1 MKLDV
6 AEESAIEVQDL
17 ESVRRNEKEATD
29 DDDGENGEKS
39 EEPSAKAA
47 AIKSVSFSEENQ
59 SALSS
64 STSQNQQPQL
74 RLRGPLAES
83 SATAELA
90 AGNVLSRPWP
100 KDVNTP
106 LKQLAS
112 STSTYNTSTFSK
124 GPCSCFSWSRRRV
137 QVATIGCTSSC
148 LVLTTRLLLDS
159 SPSAYVIHS
168 VIVFFDMILI
178 HLFTFNVWLSVL
190 GELLTI
196 IFFLSFHFTNEKVFE
211 LLETTLIAALCSM
224 HMIFSR
230 KKHMDH
236 EQKLE
241 DSLRIWHQ
249 LSLRSNPGGSSLA
262 SSMHRAA
269 DIQHEALLN
278 DNHNDSRSSHG
289 ENKKD
294 DIESLVPINVLT
306 SPPSLH
312 HSQNL
317 HFQQDDN
324 SEGNSTSANSFMKTC
339 GEHFFGHFLDG
350 SAGVM
355 YTSFV
360 GLIID
365 DLIHYGEKT
374 KC

>member
-1 MKLDV
+1 MITRKCKKK
-6 AEESAIEVQDL
+6 
-17 ESVRRNEKEATD
+17 KEGPGAKPAAT
-29 DDDGENGEKS
+29 
-39 EEPSAKAA
+39 
-47 AIKSVSFSEENQ
+47 KSVSFSEENC
-59 SALSS
+59 SGVLS
-64 STSQNQQPQL
+64 TPSQQQQQPE
-74 RLRGPLAES
+74 LRGPLVES
-83 SATAELA
+83 SATAEI
-90 AGNVLSRPWP
+90 AGGNLLSRPWP
-100 KDVNTP
+100 KDVNSP

-112 STSTYNTSTFSK
+112 SATTYDASTFSK

-178 HLFTFNVWLSVL
+178 HLFTFNVWLSVS

-196 IFFLSFHFTNEKVFE
+196 IFFLSFHYTNEKVFE

-262 SSMHRAA
+262 SSMYRAA
-269 DIQHEALLN
+269 DIQHEALLS
-278 DNHNDSRSSHG
+278 DNQESRSG
-289 ENKKD
+289 PVEIKKD
-294 DIESLVPINVLT
+294 DIESLVPTNVLT
-306 SPPSLH
+306 APPSLH

-317 HFQQDDN
+317 HFQQDDD

-339 GEHFFGHFLDG
+339 GEHFFEHFLDG

-360 GLIID
+360 GLIVD